1 VERLQVVEELLVGEE
16 LPLVSAWFAMV
27 RAPLVEDPL
36 ALLRGIELIDQAED
50 ALRQVAEF
58 VGGVPGNSEI
68 YDLSREKEVL
78 F

>member
-1 VERLQVVEELLVGEE
+1 
-16 LPLVSAWFAMV
+16 MV

-36 ALLRGIELIDQAED
+36 ALLRGIELLDHAED
-50 ALRQVAEF
+50 TLRQVAEF

>member
-16 LPLVSAWFAMV
+16 LPPVSAWLAMV
-27 RAPLVEDPL
+27 GAPLIEDPL
-36 ALLRGIELIDQAED
+36 ALLRGIELLDQAGD

-58 VGGVPGNSEI
+58 GGGVPGNSEI
-68 YDLSREKEVL
+68 HDLSREREVL